1 MARQPT
7 TGSDDLKRRPCS
19 EIHEAMKRT
28 GVRRGASRRAPTQAA
43 RIDAATANAARSGR
57 QILQRYDP
65 RSRRET
71 NEFLNEY
78 DARHRRRA
86 FTLGP

>member
-1 MARQPT
+1 MA
-7 TGSDDLKRRPCS
+7 
-19 EIHEAMKRT
+19 
-28 GVRRGASRRAPTQAA
+28 QAA

-78 DARHRRRA
+78 DARHRRRV

>member
-1 MARQPT
+1 
-7 TGSDDLKRRPCS
+7 
-19 EIHEAMKRT
+19 MKRT
-28 GVRRGASRRAPTQAA
+28 DMRRGASRRASMHAA
-43 RIDAATANAARSGR
+43 RIDAETANASRSSR

-86 FTLGP
+86 FTPGP